1 MMILEATY
9 IIQEQDIDELGH
21 MNYMNYLKYLEDAR
35 FKWFEQVW
43 LSLEELVAQQKG
55 IVVLKFDMSYLKEV
69 RLDETITIRTIP
81 TKLGN
86 KSFTLKQAIY
96 NEHGDI
102 TNEAT
107 FIFTIMDLIER
118 KSIPVP
124 NEIKKQFTEGNSGH

>member
-1 MMILEATY
+1 MMILETTY

-35 FKWFEQVW
+35 FKWFEQAW
-43 LSLEELVAQQKG
+43 LPLEQLVELQKG
-55 IVVLKFDMSYLKEV
+55 FVVLKFDMSYLKEL
-69 RLDETITIRTIP
+69 RLDETMTIRTIP

-86 KSFTLKQAIY
+86 KSFTLKQEIY
-96 NEHGDI
+96 NANKDL

-124 NEIKKQFTEGNSGH
+124 DEIKKQFTEVNSGH